1 MIQHMTRLKVADNS
15 GAREILCIQVR
26 GGSRRRYG
34 KVGDVIT
41 AAVKEATPNS
51 TVKNHEV
58 VRAVIVRT
66 VSPQRRHDGSY
77 IRFDDNAA
85 VIIDTEK
92 NPRGTRIFGPVAR
105 ELRDREFMRIVSLA
119 PEVL

>member
-34 KVGDVIT
+34 KIGDVIT

-66 VSPQRRHDGSY
+66 VSPQRRPDGSY

-105 ELRDREFMRIVSLA
+105 ELRDKEFMRIVSLA